1 MITRVAMLFRG
12 WSRAQWMLR
21 AAVVAGYLCALLAA
35 AGIPGVGQPA
45 TPWLVVVVLAA
56 LGAAVL
62 PDSSAGSLAGVLV
75 LAYWAIAAIDHPVA
89 ALGPSAVV
97 GAFGLVIAHL
107 AAMLASYG
115 PPGFTPDRGLV
126 LLWLRRGTLILAP
139 SVLVALAVR
148 VAAAELDGR
157 HWVWGVAALVV
168 ISLAAAVTLV
178 LRSMKT
184 G

>member
-1 MITRVAMLFRG
+1 MITHIARLFRG

-35 AGIPGVGQPA
+35 AGIPGVGRPA

-56 LGAAVL
+56 LGAAVV
-62 PDSSAGSLAGVLV
+62 PDGPAGSLAGVLV
-75 LAYWAIAAIDHPVA
+75 LAHWAIAVIDHPMT

-97 GAFGLVIAHL
+97 GACGLVVAHL
-107 AAMLASYG
+107 AGMLAAYG

-126 LLWLRRGTLILAP
+126 LVWLRRGALVLAP
-139 SVLVALAVR
+139 SVLVVLAVR
-148 VAAAELDGR
+148 AAAGELDGR

-168 ISLAAAVTLV
+168 ISLAAVVTLV